1 MSYKQQ
7 KLQFDINEF
16 IIILNDLLENL
27 MKIKLLALLFLG
39 IFSTAGFAQTTEE
52 VYEFCENHA
61 NLPDD
66 YEYSS
71 YNDCTLNENL
81 TPVRQKSTNK
91 YTYADKTGKIIMPAQ
106 FDEAHGFDDGLALVK
121 QGDLFGYIKK
131 DGKFAIKP
139 QFKNAFGFHNERAKV
154 LQNGKWGFIDTQGK
168 VVIKPTYEYNQTA
181 DWFDDGL
188 LLAQQNGKWGFIDTQ
203 GKVAIPF
210 FYDEAE
216 SFSEGLAVVGIKD
229 ADNSTTKYG
238 YINKKGETVI
248 SLKYRYASD
257 FVEGSAFVEMNDK
270 IYFIDKDEQP
280 IDYN

>member
-1 MSYKQQ
+1 M
-7 KLQFDINEF
+7 QFDINEF
-16 IIILNDLLENL
+16 IIILNELLENL

-39 IFSTAGFAQTTEE
+39 IFSTAGSAQTTEE

-91 YTYADKTGKIIMPAQ
+91 YTYADKTGKIIMPAK
-106 FDEAHGFDDGLALVK
+106 FDEAHGFDDGLALDK

-168 VVIKPTYEYNQTA
+168 VV
-181 DWFDDGL
+181 
-188 LLAQQNGKWGFIDTQ
+188 
-203 GKVAIPF
+203 IPF